1 MVMCFAWGSVSQKMN
16 VTNFVG
22 TVIRVCVESIVCTD
36 DFVSDRDDDGRFQK

>member
-1 MVMCFAWGSVSQKMN
+1 MVMCFGWGSVSQKMN
-16 VTNFVG
+16 ATNFVG